1 MTVWV
6 SKGLQ
11 YPIVY
16 LPFAFNRWV
25 PEPDLILFHDGPTR
39 CLHVGGKDS
48 PDYREVERLGRE
60 ESAGDDSRLTYV
72 ALTRAQAQVV
82 AVTFN
87 ITVPA
92 NTDGSGRTVHIA
104 GSFPP
109 PYPQWDPASNPAT
122 RIDATH
128 WTVTLNMLDGTQI
141 DYKYALGD
149 WNYVEKGASCDELGN
164 RNLVVVSGP
173 GGTQTVNDTVLNWR
187 NVSPCGN

>member
-1 MTVWV
+1 VWRSNTAGGPY
-6 SKGLQ
+6 SKLDNVQAGTTQ
-11 YPIVY
+11 YVDQAVTTNATY
-16 LPFAFNRWV
+16 YYVVTAQDTLFNR
-25 PEPDLILFHDGPTR
+25 
-39 CLHVGGKDS
+39 S
-48 PDYREVERLGRE
+48 ANSNEV
-60 ESAGDDSRLTYV
+60 AIQ
-72 ALTRAQAQVV
+72 AQAQMV

-128 WTVTLNMLDGTQI
+128 WTITLNMLDGTQI

-173 GGTQTVNDTVLNWR
+173 GGTQTVDDTVLKWR
-187 NVSPCGN
+187 TVSPCGNSRI